1 MLRWIIG
8 AVIGATLAAITFQ
21 KAEERKKAEIAK
33 EDEDIEKNC

>member
-21 KAEERKKAEIAK
+21 EAEEREKAEIAK